1 MINIVI
7 YNLIDGD
14 ILRCVTCPIEMA
26 DIQCQE
32 GEGWLEHERVNDIE
46 YRVELTTLQVIPIS

>member
-7 YNLIDGD
+7 YNLANGD

-32 GEGWLEHERVNDIE
+32 GEGWLEHERVDD
-46 YRVELTTLQVIPIS
+46 TLYKVDMSTLEIVSV